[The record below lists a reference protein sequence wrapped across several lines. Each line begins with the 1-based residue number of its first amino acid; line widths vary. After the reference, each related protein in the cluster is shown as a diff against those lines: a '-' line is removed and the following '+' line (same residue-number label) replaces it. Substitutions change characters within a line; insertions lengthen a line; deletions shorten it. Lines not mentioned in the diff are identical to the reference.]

1 MTKARQQ
8 AAALGGSAD
17 DTEAA
22 FYEAMQTGDIGRMMA
37 CWADEDDIVCIHPG
51 GARLVGAAMV
61 RSAFEAMFSQGV
73 VRVIPVQVRKLESL
87 TGAVHSVVE
96 RVEVMTETGLR
107 SAYVTATNVYHKTTQ
122 GWRLVVHHA
131 SPDTGDGELQA
142 QSAGPQT
149 LH

>member
-22 FYEAMQTGDIGRMMA
+22 FYDAMQSGDIARMMA
-37 CWADEDDIVCIHPG
+37 CWADEDEIVCIHPG
-51 GARLVGAAMV
+51 GGRLMGAARV
-61 RSAFEAMFSQGV
+61 RASFEAMFAQSV
-73 VRVIPVQVRKLESL
+73 VRVTAVHVRKLESL
-87 TGAVHSVVE
+87 TSAVHSVVE
-96 RVEVMTETGLR
+96 RVEAMTETGLR
-107 SAYVTATNVYHKTTQ
+107 SAYVTATNVYHKTAQ

-142 QSAGPQT
+142 QAAGPQT

>member
-22 FYEAMQTGDIGRMMA
+22 FYDAMQNGDVGRMMA

-51 GARLVGAAMV
+51 GGRLVGAATV
-61 RSAFEAMFSQGV
+61 RAAFEAMFSQGM
-73 VRVIPVQVRKLESL
+73 VRVRVMHVRKIESL
-87 TGAVHSVVE
+87 SSAVHSVLE
-96 RVEVMTETGLR
+96 RIEVMTEAGWR
-107 SAYVTATNVYHKTTQ
+107 SAYVAATNVYLKTAQ
-122 GWRLVVHHA
+122 GWRMVVHHA
-131 SPDTGDGELQA
+131 SPDAGDGETQTLA
-142 QSAGPQT
+142 AGPQT